1 MAITQLADI
10 IEPQYFSDYFAE
22 NSMTST
28 AFFTSGCLVPNALMD
43 AQIQQGGH
51 LLNIPSWAD
60 LVSPADP
67 DGSDPNLSDDQTHT
81 STPNKLAAHNQIVRK
96 SYLNNSWG
104 AAAFAGELAGSD
116 PMRRIAARVNDYWDR
131 TYEYRLVKSLI
142 GILLSNVANNTN
154 EPE

>member
-1 MAITQLADI
+1 MPITQLADI
-10 IEPQYFSDYFAE
+10 IEPQYFSDYFTE

-28 AFFTSGCLVPNALMD
+28 ALFQSGVLIGNALME
-43 AQIQQGGH
+43 AQITNGGH

-67 DGSDPNLSDDQTHT
+67 GGSDPNLSDDQTHT
-81 STPNKLAAHNQIVRK
+81 STPNKIAARNQIVRK

-116 PMRRIAARVNDYWDR
+116 QQQDR
-131 TYEYRLVKSLI
+131 S
-142 GILLSNVANNTN
+142 
-154 EPE
+154 